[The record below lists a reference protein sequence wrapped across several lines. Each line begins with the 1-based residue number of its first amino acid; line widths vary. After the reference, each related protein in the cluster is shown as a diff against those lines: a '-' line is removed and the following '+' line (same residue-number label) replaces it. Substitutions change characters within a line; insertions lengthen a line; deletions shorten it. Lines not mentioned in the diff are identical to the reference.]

1 MQAPKLIYYLLLG
14 SNMNDPAGQLKL
26 ALQHIAALPELQVLK
41 ISSLQR
47 TKPYGKTDQD
57 DFFNQVLKLQ
67 SPLAPEDMLSTLLNI
82 EKQMGRQRGQKWGPR
97 IIDLDILLIQDMMIE
112 TEKLIVPHYDLHNR
126 LFVLE
131 LLTEIAPDAMHPK
144 LNKTISEL
152 RQELMSSAGGNT

>member
-82 EKQMGRQRGQKWGPR
+82 EKQMGRQRGQKWWAA
-97 IIDLDILLIQDMMIE
+97 
-112 TEKLIVPHYDLHNR
+112 HY
-126 LFVLE
+126 
-131 LLTEIAPDAMHPK
+131 
-144 LNKTISEL
+144 
-152 RQELMSSAGGNT
+152 